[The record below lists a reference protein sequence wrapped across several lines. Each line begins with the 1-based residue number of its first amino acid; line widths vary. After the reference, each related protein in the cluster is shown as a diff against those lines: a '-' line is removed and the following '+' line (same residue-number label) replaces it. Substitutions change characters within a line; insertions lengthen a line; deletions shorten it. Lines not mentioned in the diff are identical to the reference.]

1 MELMIALLLIVGAL
15 LLGAMSP
22 GPSFLVV
29 ARAAVSRSRQA
40 ALATALGVG
49 LGGLVFAVLALL
61 GLQALLQSV
70 PQLYLLMK
78 LLGGGYLLYLGWNI
92 WRGASR
98 PLPVQAD
105 EGSQPDGRSWLKA
118 FTTGLLTQ
126 LSNPK
131 TALVFSSI
139 FAALL
144 PAEQPLWF
152 LITLLVLIGSLE
164 TGWYCLVALV
174 LSSPVSQ
181 KGYLRGKRYFD
192 RIAAAMMGALGVRLL
207 THSGS

>member
-1 MELMIALLLIVGAL
+1 MELMIALILIAGAL

-22 GPSFLVV
+22 GPSFIVV
-29 ARAAVSRSRQA
+29 ARAAVSSSRQA
-40 ALATALGVG
+40 ALATAMGVG
-49 LGGLVFAVLALL
+49 VGGLVFAVLALL
-61 GLQALLQSV
+61 GLQVVLQSV
-70 PQLYLLMK
+70 PQLYLLLK
-78 LLGGGYLLYLGWNI
+78 LLGGVYLLYLGWTI

-98 PLPVQAD
+98 PLPVQTDAAD
-105 EGSQPDGRSWLKA
+105 QHRGRPCLKA
-118 FTTGLLTQ
+118 FATGLLTQ

-144 PAEQPLWF
+144 PAQQPGWF
-152 LITLLVLIGSLE
+152 SAALLVLVGTLE
-164 TGWYCLVALV
+164 IGWYCLMARV
-174 LSSPVSQ
+174 LSAPLSQ

>member
-1 MELMIALLLIVGAL
+1 MELLTGLMLIAGAL

-22 GPSFLVV
+22 GPSFIVV
-29 ARAAVSRSRQA
+29 ARAAVSRSRQT

-49 LGGLVFAVLALL
+49 VGGLIFAVLALL
-61 GLQALLQSV
+61 GLQVVLQNV
-70 PQLYLLMK
+70 PQLYVLLK

-98 PLPVQAD
+98 PLQVQTGTA
-105 EGSQPDGRSWLKA
+105 EHNRHSWLKA
-118 FTTGLLTQ
+118 FATGLLTQ

-144 PAEQPLWF
+144 PAEQPGWF
-152 LITLLVLIGSLE
+152 SAALLVVVGTLE
-164 TGWYCLVALV
+164 IGWYCLMALV
-174 LSSPVSQ
+174 LSAPASQ
-181 KGYLRGKRYFD
+181 QGYLRGKRYFD
-192 RIAAAMMGALGVRLL
+192 RIAAAMMGTLGVRLL